1 MPLTPLVKVNPNSL
15 YVFVGY
21 PGHGKTTARRMF
33 CELTGLKGG
42 SCSDVIFEV
51 LSAHTGDDRQ
61 SWEIQK
67 QTDRDSLVKLGDFLC
82 GHLDRLTL
90 WWRRPGEKVPTSVE
104 IQSPFERGPAA
115 LALRL
120 YDQGVRAI
128 DGVRRASEMHALR
141 AEMDKRGVTL
151 CVVLVTSL
159 WNRETPPDN
168 TDPEVL
174 RFAPWVIV
182 NDRSLRE
189 LEARVGEWAR
199 WCAAY
204 GGA

>member
-67 QTDRDSLVKLGDFLC
+67 RTERDSLVKLGDFLC
-82 GHLDRLTL
+82 GHIDRLTL
-90 WWRRPGEKVPTSVE
+90 TRFEPEGVTVE
-104 IQSPFERGPAA
+104 VRAPFERGPAA

-128 DGVRRASEMHALR
+128 DGVRRASELHALR

-151 CVVLVTSL
+151 CVVLVSSPL
-159 WNRETPPDN
+159 DRETPPDN

-189 LEARVGEWAR
+189 LEAKVREWAR
-199 WCAAY
+199 RCAVH